1 VGGGRLEEDNPN
13 MCQELC
19 GTDSVHSSLRA
30 LDRRGLLKGVAAT
43 AAAVALTGCETTNPE
58 TGRSQFII
66 VDDAQLQQA
75 SLQSWQQV
83 RQQTPEW
90 RNTTAQRRLETVG
103 RRVVQAA
110 GRGNQSWEF
119 VLFDSPQKNA
129 FVLPGGQVG
138 FYRGLYEISDRDD
151 WIATV
156 LGHETGHVTGRHA
169 AERYSREVATQ
180 TAVQVAGAATN
191 SDLAAAALGLGAQ
204 VGISLPFSRQQE
216 SEADILGIRYMHS
229 AGYDPRQAIPFWQ
242 RMEQGGGSRPPEF
255 LSTHPNPDNRIERIR
270 NYINEQGWGP
280 V

>member
-1 VGGGRLEEDNPN
+1 
-13 MCQELC
+13 MCQQIC
-19 GTDSVHSSLRA
+19 GTDAVHSSLRY
-30 LDRRGLLKGVAAT
+30 LDRRGLLKG
-43 AAAVALTGCETTNPE
+43 AAAGAAAMALSACETTTNPE
-58 TGRSQFII
+58 TGRGQFII
-66 VDDAQLQQA
+66 VDESQLAQA
-75 SLQSWQQV
+75 SLQAWAQV

-90 RNTTAQRRLETVG
+90 RNAAAQRRVEAVG

-110 GRGNQSWEF
+110 GRGNQNWEF

-138 FYRGLYEISDRDD
+138 FYRGLYEISERDD

-180 TAVQVAGAATN
+180 TALQVAGTQISSRAAM
-191 SDLAAAALGLGAQ
+191 AALGLGAQ
-204 VGISLPFSRQQE
+204 VGVSLPFGREQE
-216 SEADILGIRYMHS
+216 SEADILGIRYMHA

-255 LSTHPNPDNRIERIR
+255 LSTHPNPDNRIQRIR
-270 NYINEQGWGP
+270 DYINAQGWGP